1 MMGRAVFGAEKGGRW
16 DGIQRGLGGE
26 AKGKTER
33 KEKGD
38 RKERKGKKKTEQ
50 LREPGQSCWWRG
62 NLQVRSP
69 DTSYSITFS
78 PFWLLDVKHRSV
90 IFVDS

>member
-33 KEKGD
+33 KEREGGATQGTGSVLLV
-38 RKERKGKKKTEQ
+38 ERQ
-50 LREPGQSCWWRG
+50 LAG
-62 NLQVRSP
+62 
-69 DTSYSITFS
+69 
-78 PFWLLDVKHRSV
+78 
-90 IFVDS
+90 